1 MTRHPTRDEHRSVP
15 NYRATRRLALTLTIL
30 LAASAALAC
39 RSDRPEPAP
48 TPTATATATPVGFP
62 AQDLRSIDWKSA
74 AVLDE
79 LRKHFNGGEVEPK
92 RVAYADLTG
101 DGQEDALVIVESG
114 GTLGD
119 LGAAVYSLSA
129 GRASVLAWID
139 RGGQIELRLP
149 NVGPNSALIIVK
161 QGLFAAGDAN
171 CCPSRIKETTLRW
184 DGSAFAIFGEQTVP
198 R

>member
-1 MTRHPTRDEHRSVP
+1 MTNHPRF
-15 NYRATRRLALTLTIL
+15 ALTLAIL
-30 LAASAALAC
+30 LAVGAALGC
-39 RSDRPEPAP
+39 RADKPEPTPTP
-48 TPTATATATPVGFP
+48 TPTATATLVGVP
-62 AQDLRSIDWKSA
+62 AQDLRSVDWKSP

-101 DGQEDALVIVESG
+101 DGKEDALVVVESG
-114 GTLGD
+114 GTAGD

-129 GRASVLAWID
+129 GRASVLVWID

-149 NVGPNSALIIVK
+149 NAGPTSALIIVK
-161 QGLFAAGDAN
+161 QGVFAAGDAN